1 MADPTS
7 DAEPH
12 KTIESVVSNQIEG
25 QAKVQEND
33 SNIENGRQGRNHF
46 GNKLRILIRSDRVDI
61 FLKVL
66 YFTSLPLSR
75 FTNFIFL
82 LQEILHS
89 SRLYG
94 KIGRNYTHCF

>member
-33 SNIENGRQGRNHF
+33 SNIENGKQGRNHF

-75 FTNFIFL
+75 FTNFSL

-89 SRLYG
+89 IRLYG